1 MYFSMKMV
9 LFKTLSMTKAYT
21 YDTKKKSDS
30 KMNVSLLF
38 PLTETFLVKC
48 VHSLA
53 GLFW

>member
-1 MYFSMKMV
+1 MYFCMEIV
-9 LFKTLSMTKAYT
+9 LLKTLLMTKAYT

-48 VHSLA
+48 AHSLA